1 MKRNRLVYGGWL
13 AVVIGVGMMSRSTRA
28 GEFLPEFVR
37 AYAGDTLW
45 ALMVF
50 LGLGLVFP
58 RARTG
63 VIALAALGISFAVEF
78 SQLYQA
84 DWIDRIRATR
94 VGGLVL
100 GRGWVAT
107 DLICY
112 AVGVAIGAVGEGLKK
127 FASFQC
133 EVFRRGRKRVE

>member
-1 MKRNRLVYGGWL
+1 
-13 AVVIGVGMMSRSTRA
+13 VIAAGLLSRSSRSSRA
-28 GEFLPEFVR
+28 GVVLPEFVR

-50 LGLGLVFP
+50 VGLGFVFP
-58 RARTG
+58 RAKTSM
-63 VIALAALGISFAVEF
+63 IALAALGISFVVEF

-84 DWIDRIRATR
+84 EWIDRIRATR

-100 GRGWVAT
+100 GREWVAT

-112 AVGVAIGAVGEGLKK
+112 AVGVAIGAVGEVAK
-127 FASFQC
+127 FASVQWS
-133 EVFRRGRKRVE
+133 VFRRGKKVPGDQ

>member
-1 MKRNRLVYGGWL
+1 MGGD
-13 AVVIGVGMMSRSTRA
+13 V
-28 GEFLPEFVR
+28 
-37 AYAGDTLW
+37 LW

-50 LGLGLVFP
+50 LGLGLAFP

-63 VIALAALGISFAVEF
+63 VIALAALGISFGVEF
-78 SQLYQA
+78 SQLYRA
-84 DWIDRIRATR
+84 EWIDGIRATR

-112 AVGVAIGAVGEGLKK
+112 AVGVGMGVVGEVLKK
-127 FASFQC
+127 GGSFRFQFSG
-133 EVFRRGRKRVE
+133 EAEGGRNELSSQRSGGWVSGCTGAWHLRLPN